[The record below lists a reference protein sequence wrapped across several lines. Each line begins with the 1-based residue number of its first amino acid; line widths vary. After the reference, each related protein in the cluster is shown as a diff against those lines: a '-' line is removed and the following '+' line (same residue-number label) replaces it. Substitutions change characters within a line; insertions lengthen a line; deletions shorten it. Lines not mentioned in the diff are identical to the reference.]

1 MKHNKT
7 KYISTYLE
15 FKNRLNEQ
23 DEMGGMAMDPTMGGA
38 PPQPLVA
45 KEEIHYFL
53 FMDHP
58 LKKEKIKDYED
69 GGYTK
74 RYTSYKIGN
83 KELEEWLDKN
93 IKEERGSKIDK
104 EDILNAIT
112 GERFSLT
119 NDEKKFLDKFRIQV
133 TELKRIGEENVSV
146 DIYFDKKKEPS
157 TDDIN
162 VTFLDTEP
170 SKK

>member
-1 MKHNKT
+1 MNKMQWEECPWT
-7 KYISTYLE
+7 QQWEVLDHRLRWPRKKYI
-15 FKNRLNEQ
+15 
-23 DEMGGMAMDPTMGGA
+23 
-38 PPQPLVA
+38 
-45 KEEIHYFL
+45 IFL
-53 FMDHP
+53 FIDHP
-58 LKKEKIKDYED
+58 QKKKKIKDYED

-74 RYTSYKIGN
+74 RYTSYKVGN

-93 IKEERGSKIDK
+93 IKEEKDSKVDK
-104 EDILNAIT
+104 DDILNAIT

-119 NDEKKFLDKFRIQV
+119 NDEVKFLDKFRIQV

-157 TDDIN
+157 TNDLT

>member
-1 MKHNKT
+1 MKHNRI
-7 KYISTYLE
+7 KYISSYSE
-15 FKNRLNEQ
+15 FKNKLNEQ
-23 DEMGGMAMDPTMGGA
+23 DAMGGMPMDPTMGGA
-38 PPQPLVA
+38 GPPAPVA

-53 FMDHP
+53 FIDHP
-58 LKKEKIKDYED
+58 LKKKKIKDYED

-74 RYTSYKIGN
+74 RYTSYKVGN

-93 IKEERGSKIDK
+93 IKEEKDSKVDK
-104 EDILNAIT
+104 DDILNAIT

-119 NDEKKFLDKFRIQV
+119 NDEVKFLDKFRIQV

-157 TDDIN
+157 TNDLT